1 MQVYEYGIRD
11 GGFCQGEVEAY
22 VITERVYLFED
33 IGEIGQ
39 TESFI
44 ILKDVVKGLQT
55 LYKSFG
61 FFQPNTRCF
70 GINAEGKTKI
80 WIDENFAVCSTS
92 TYQIETSQLSIVN
105 NLVGI
110 ISSKAYIEK

>member
-11 GGFCQGEVEAY
+11 GGFCQGEIEAY

-33 IGEIGQ
+33 IGEISQ

-44 ILKDVVKGLQT
+44 ILKDVVKGLQI

-61 FFQPNTRCF
+61 FFQPNTRNF
-70 GINAEGKTKI
+70 GINSEGKTKI
-80 WIDENFAVCSTS
+80 WIN
-92 TYQIETSQLSIVN
+92 
-105 NLVGI
+105 
-110 ISSKAYIEK
+110 